1 MKYSNFMLIKARPIK
16 GQIFP
21 ISLAFLLLTPA
32 LVTAQAKPDDIVG
45 FWLTH
50 GEKPAKVQVYRT
62 GDQFAG
68 KIVWLQFPIENGKPK
83 MDDKNPEESKRSQP
97 LVGLVI
103 MNSFKFDNDDE
114 WNDGKIYDPQNGK
127 TYSCYLS
134 LKNKNT
140 LKVRGYIGISL
151 IGRTDYWTRTNF
163 P

>member
-1 MKYSNFMLIKARPIK
+1 MIPKPRFRKIIP
-16 GQIFP
+16 
-21 ISLAFLLLTPA
+21 LAGHLPVVSFLLYILTPVR
-32 LVTAQAKPDDIVG
+32 LSAQTKAGDIIG

-50 GEKPAKVQVYRT
+50 GERPAKVQVYKM
-62 GDQFAG
+62 GNQFAG
-68 KIVWLQFPIENGKPK
+68 KIVWLQFPEENGKQK
-83 MDDKNPEESKRSQP
+83 MDDNNPDQTKRGKP

-103 MNSFKFDNDDE
+103 MNAFTFDNDSE
-114 WNDGKIYDPQNGK
+114 WSDGKIYDPQNGK

-151 IGRTDYWTRTNF
+151 IGRTEYWTRTTM

>member
-1 MKYSNFMLIKARPIK
+1 MDIKVKPFKGLIL
-16 GQIFP
+16 F
-21 ISLAFLLLTPA
+21 ISLSLLMLNPGFLS
-32 LVTAQAKPDDIVG
+32 AQTKADDIVG

-62 GDQFAG
+62 GDQFVG
-68 KIVWLQFPIENGKPK
+68 KIVWLQFPVENGKPK
-83 MDDKNPEESKRSQP
+83 MDDKNPEETKRSQP

-114 WNDGKIYDPQNGK
+114 WNGGKIYDPQNGK

-134 LKNKNT
+134 LKDKNT